1 MGRVLGV
8 RLPEESELKKHKLQ
22 EPPNGALKET
32 LAKCSSAGNWVLIG
46 EKKGKA
52 GYSAHA
58 FVRQISA
65 NPISGAKA
73 YAVVALTIP
82 V

>member
-1 MGRVLGV
+1 MLGV
-8 RLPEESELKKHKLQ
+8 RLPEESELKKHTLQ

-32 LAKCSSAGNWVLIG
+32 LTKCTASGNWVLIG

-58 FVRQISA
+58 FVRQIAA
-65 NPISGAKA
+65 NSVSGAKA

-82 V
+82 T